1 MNERN
6 HIRNMRDLQAETA
19 RIRKTIDGKEQELSG
34 DVRQV
39 IESITPARIITGI
52 AGKLVASA
60 PAIYTAWSF
69 FRTIF
74 GRKK

>member
-6 HIRNMRDLQAETA
+6 HIRNMHDLRAETA
-19 RIRKTIDGKEQELSG
+19 RIRKTVSGMEQELSG

-69 FRTIF
+69 VRSIF